1 MKKIIIIGVLAISSY
16 CEVFSSIKEN
26 IGFEGD
32 GFSGWRVFIG
42 KLKDT
47 TEVKPQCD
55 TFYSMETG
63 KLWPSDFWTEQSTST
78 SLGKYCD
85 YLPCDDIEFKSKDKD
100 IRFAKIAIDSF
111 PSDTKLTKY
120 IEKSIYDKNTGILLQ
135 SPNGSKHIVRLGNS
149 SNGYY
154 TEKMSYSFKVTDST
168 KIIRYYYAIVMEDP
182 GHDKRPYFYAAVT
195 ADDND
200 VNVVG
205 CSNVSYYAD
214 TTKFSDLKVKDKIF
228 YKNWSSNIIDLSD
241 YVGKEVTLSF
251 ITSDCGAGVHFGYA
265 YVDAEFVDSKFDIDG
280 VSGSSVCAGESVTFS
295 YPGSN
300 LYVGESY
307 EWRID
312 GQKVSN
318 QQSFEHKF
326 ETVGSHTVSL
336 TIKVKN
342 ESIDTNSCVVERVI
356 TDIVNVVKCFCPES
370 PRITL
375 DGVSLGESF
384 SLCKDK
390 MYDFKFAA
398 GVPMTNPQYEW
409 SWNSESSSSSG
420 SEDSYSLQATQ
431 SGRLSVLMTS
441 EECKKG
447 VTVSVDLDV
456 AICFT
461 KKCNDCPSKFSPQPG
476 EKYVISGW
484 VSAPGQLE
492 NHATSFEKVGIQMN
506 FSNTSG
512 STSTFSVAPSGSI
525 IDGWQRISGVVTI
538 PQDAEVMRISL
549 VNESGSDEV
558 YYDDIRFHPFN
569 STMKGYVYDPVTL
582 RLSAELDDQN
592 YATLYEYD
600 DEGVLVRV
608 KKETERGVM
617 TIRES
622 RQSSRKTKE

>member
-1 MKKIIIIGVLAISSY
+1 MRFKNILILIVI
-16 CEVFSSIKEN
+16 FSSVISNPAKAEN
-26 IGFEGD
+26 IGFENGLMD
-32 GFSGWRVFIG
+32 WKCYKSNIPNSISSNLNSMSWVLLENPASDYFNVLES
-42 KLKDT
+42 LQETDT
-47 TEVKPQCD
+47 IC
-55 TFYSMETG
+55 SNI
-63 KLWPSDFWTEQSTST
+63 
-78 SLGKYCD
+78 SL
-85 YLPCDDIEFKSKDKD
+85 
-100 IRFAKIAIDSF
+100 
-111 PSDTKLTKY
+111 TT
-120 IEKSIYDKNTGILLQ
+120 TM
-135 SPNGSKHIVRLGNS
+135 GSKFLKLGNNKKS
-149 SNGYY
+149 DM
-154 TEKMSYSFKVTDST
+154 EMVSYSFPFNQEHSIIKYGYALVLQDPDSRHTKDRRPTFMASVIIKREGKVFNPSNDCATTLYYGDSE
-168 KIIRYYYAIVMEDP
+168 V
-182 GHDKRPYFYAAVT
+182 
-195 ADDND
+195 
-200 VNVVG
+200 
-205 CSNVSYYAD
+205 
-214 TTKFSDLKVKDKIF
+214 FSDLEPCKDTETL
-228 YKNWSSNIIDLSD
+228 YKDWSYNVIDLESMGATIGD
-241 YVGKEVTLSF
+241 SITLSF
-251 ITSDCGAGVHFGYA
+251 ATFDCTMGGHFGYA

-447 VTVSVDLDV
+447 VTLSVDLDV

>member
-1 MKKIIIIGVLAISSY
+1 MKFKSTLILTILLISFI
-16 CEVFSSIKEN
+16 FSDQIQAEN
-26 IGFEGD
+26 IGFEND
-32 GFSGWRVFIG
+32 LSGWKCYNGTVHEITPD
-42 KLKDT
+42 LINNID
-47 TEVKPQCD
+47 Q
-55 TFYSMETG
+55 
-63 KLWPSDFWTEQSTST
+63 WTMMDAPLIQFPERFNIINNS
-78 SLGKYCD
+78 
-85 YLPCDDIEFKSKDKD
+85 EFNN
-100 IRFAKIAIDSF
+100 
-111 PSDTKLTKY
+111 
-120 IEKSIYDKNTGILLQ
+120 YDGECEIIPLNTIM
-135 SPNGSKHIVRLGNS
+135 GSKFLKLGYEVA
-149 SNGYY
+149 G
-154 TEKMSYSFKVTDST
+154 KDMQKVAYSFQFSQEHSLIK
-168 KIIRYYYAIVMEDP
+168 YGYAIVLQEPKNGVD
-182 GHDKRPYFYAAVT
+182 HDKEQRPTFMT
-195 ADDND
+195 AITIKHKHGNLTLNGEDN
-200 VNVVG
+200 
-205 CSNVSYYAD
+205 CA
-214 TTKFSDLKVKDKIF
+214 TIF
-228 YKNWSSNIIDLSD
+228 YYGDKSVFPDLNECKNPETMSKNWSYNLIDLESLGAMSGD
-241 YVGKEVTLSF
+241 SITLTF
-251 ITSDCGAGVHFGYA
+251 ATFDCTRGGHFGYA